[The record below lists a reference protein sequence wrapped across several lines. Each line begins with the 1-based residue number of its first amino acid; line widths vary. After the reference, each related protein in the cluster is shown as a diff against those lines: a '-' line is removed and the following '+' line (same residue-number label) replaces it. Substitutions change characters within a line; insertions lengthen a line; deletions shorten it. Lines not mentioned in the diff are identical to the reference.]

1 MHGNMNYDMIW
12 PLQLNARQLPL
23 QIHPPLHDVNLF
35 PPAATYPTIPVVGSA
50 RVDNSPV
57 QNNLSQPRQMQP
69 SDDSTT
75 LPKLTMAKL
84 KSSIKPVYRHL
95 NHEID
100 LPKELE
106 PYFGKGWTCRYYHST
121 PAWGFIPPKGSGM
134 RRADGFKAL
143 MSRLELLDFRKKT
156 SQEATL
162 TQRITSSHTAFVQS
176 MPRQNMLSALHN
188 GKGSDVIERK
198 RVSEVS
204 SPTIHIDHQ
213 GITIKKAR
221 LLSQED
227 ATEEQQPKV
236 ASFTRIASGH
246 DIFKVNSP
254 ASTYSQDLPHEVT
267 FETKSSQDEGS
278 VGPPKK
284 RFLSRN
290 HRDFKSGIG
299 LLAHAASLLQN

>member
-1 MHGNMNYDMIW
+1 MHEMIW

-23 QIHPPLHDVNLF
+23 QIHPP
-35 PPAATYPTIPVVGSA
+35 PAATYPSIPVVGSA
-50 RVDNSPV
+50 RVDNPPV

-69 SDDSTT
+69 SDDSAT

-84 KSSIKPVYRHL
+84 KSSIKPVYRHS

-143 MSRLELLDFRKKT
+143 MSRLELLEFRKKK

-162 TQRITSSHTAFVQS
+162 TQRIPSSHPSFVQS
-176 MPRQNMLSALHN
+176 MPRQNMLSALHTD
-188 GKGSDVIERK
+188 KGSDAIKRK
-198 RVSEVS
+198 RVSEVF

-227 ATEEQQPKV
+227 VTEEQQPEV
-236 ASFTRIASGH
+236 ANFTRISSEH

-254 ASTYSQDLPHEVT
+254 SSTYIQDLPHEVT
-267 FETKSSQDEGS
+267 FETSSSQDEGS

-290 HRDFKSGIG
+290 HRDFTSGIG